1 MITIDEKEP
10 LFYKSFLIY
19 HNPDWDHR
27 PPPTNIYSGG
37 RRRYIWQNPNYDGGV
52 NEWGDEDTV
61 EECVEQI
68 DVFLEHNHVNYPD
81 GDAWSGGFAEN
92 H

>member
-1 MITIDEKEP
+1 MTHIDEQEP
-10 LFYKSFLIY
+10 LRYRGFLIY
-19 HNPDWDHR
+19 HNPDW
-27 PPPTNIYSGG
+27 GV
-37 RRRYIWQNPNYDGGV
+37 RYVWKNPNYDGGT
-52 NEWGDEDTV
+52 NDWGAEDTV

-68 DVFLEHNHVNYPD
+68 DMFLEHNHVNYPD